1 VDHYQRDR
9 SLGGDRR
16 RSGRT
21 LDHVEGKAMS
31 SFTQAERDYYLLI
44 VRDFSERE
52 RLLVSVV
59 LEALA
64 VSSRESNQVWSADDL
79 DLVAKLTRGETT

>member
-1 VDHYQRDR
+1 
-9 SLGGDRR
+9 
-16 RSGRT
+16 
-21 LDHVEGKAMS
+21 MS
-31 SFTQAERDYYLLI
+31 SFTEAERDYYLLI

-64 VSSRESNQVWSADDL
+64 VSARETNEVWSPDDL
-79 DLVAKLTRGETT
+79 DEVARLTKGETT